1 MSPTPPINCPRSVGR
16 PALAVAVSL
25 FLGLILPAQQPESA
39 PAPATAARG
48 FEPFCVLPESYGMH
62 PQVFVLVPGARR
74 VGFSLVRETSLG
86 LEPYTRSE
94 LRAQRLSWLE
104 CFLRGQETATRH
116 LQTLE
121 PTFHRDERK
130 IIQYAHFQS
139 ENQLT
144 ASIFISPQFLK
155 RFADTLG
162 KELYIA
168 VPDRYNVFVFPR
180 LSNSIEKVSPKMA
193 YLFKEALYP
202 VSREVFEL
210 NRNGIRVV
218 RKF

>member
-1 MSPTPPINCPRSVGR
+1 MTPTTPIDR
-16 PALAVAVSL
+16 PNPASRAALATAVLL
-25 FLGLILPAQQPESA
+25 FLGLILPAQQPDSE
-39 PAPATAARG
+39 PAPETAPRG
-48 FEPFCVLPESYGMH
+48 FEPFCVLPESYDMH
-62 PQVFVLVPGARR
+62 PQVFVLVPGAQR
-74 VGFSLVRETSLG
+74 VGFSLYRETSLG

-94 LRAQRLSWLE
+94 LRTQRLSWLE
-104 CFLRGQETATRH
+104 CFLRGQQTATRH
-116 LQTLE
+116 LQSLE

-155 RFADTLG
+155 RFEDTLG

-168 VPDRYNVFVFPR
+168 VPDRYNVFVFPK
-180 LSNSIEKVSPKMA
+180 LSDSIEKISPKMA

-210 NRNGIRVV
+210 NRDGIRVV
-218 RKF
+218 GKF